1 MRVLIIVRNVILKE
15 RRRNKM
21 ITLVCTILLAVNGGG
36 FNVITNADVEGRLIS
51 QSDTKYLVDFSQGVK
66 KFPIVGKPSDY
77 SQVLV
82 EKYEC
87 VKK

>member
-1 MRVLIIVRNVILKE
+1 
-15 RRRNKM
+15 M
-21 ITLVCTILLAVNGGG
+21 ITVLVCSILITVDGGG
-36 FNVITNADVEGRLIS
+36 FGVMTKADVEGTLIS
-51 QSDTKYLVDFSQGVK
+51 QSDTKYLADFSKGVK
-66 KFPIVGKPSDY
+66 KYPISGKASDY